1 MKAPDPVEI
10 AVQRAWERIQAE
22 KRQHPIIRRSIG
34 AKLIEQAM
42 QREVERIADARG

>member
-1 MKAPDPVEI
+1 MRPEDPIEA
-10 AVQRAWERIQAE
+10 AVRCAWERIQAE

-42 QREVERIADARG
+42 QREVERL